1 MTRPEFD
8 AWVEQHYGE
17 LLAVAVRRTDCEPE
31 DIVQAAVAG
40 MLASR
45 VLKRIRLDNK
55 DLDPTVLSVWPW
67 AVYRIRS
74 ALSNRRQAGRRRAR
88 VKKETQAACL
98 LGEKGNLRTPAR
110 RKCQ

>member
-8 AWVEQHYGE
+8 AWVEQHYAD

-40 MLASR
+40 MLASPA
-45 VLKRIRLDNK
+45 LPKIGHDGEMGA
-55 DLDPTVLSVWPW
+55 WPW
-67 AVYRIRS
+67 AVSWVRGT
-74 ALSNRRQAGRRRAR
+74 LSNRRRAGRYRAE
-88 VKKETQAACL
+88 VEKEFHSRSS